1 MLNTE
6 EYERIKMEKRLL
18 EKINEAEDA
27 VKMADGLKWMIWKI
41 KEDSSMTQAII
52 ADKTQA
58 SLRSIKRAMKLLSD
72 TGKIERV
79 GGKRDIPML

>member
-27 VKMADGLKWMIWKI
+27 VKNGGLSWSNGEYHYRSGSTKQQFRGNALIHSDWLMNVPIQI
-41 KEDSSMTQAII
+41 KFEQENMCI
-52 ADKTQA
+52 
-58 SLRSIKRAMKLLSD
+58 
-72 TGKIERV
+72 GN
-79 GGKRDIPML
+79 

>member
-27 VKMADGLKWMIWKI
+27 VKNGGWIEMDDLK
-41 KEDSSMTQAII
+41 D
-52 ADKTQA
+52 
-58 SLRSIKRAMKLLSD
+58 
-72 TGKIERV
+72 
-79 GGKRDIPML
+79 

>member
-27 VKMADGLKWMIWKI
+27 VKNGGWIEMDNLKALVEQWRI
-41 KEDSSMTQAII
+41 
-52 ADKTQA
+52 
-58 SLRSIKRAMKLLSD
+58 SLSQRQHETAVSR
-72 TGKIERV
+72 
-79 GGKRDIPML
+79 

>member
-27 VKMADGLKWMIWKI
+27 VKNGAAAARN
-41 KEDSSMTQAII
+41 SSFEVM
-52 ADKTQA
+52 
-58 SLRSIKRAMKLLSD
+58 
-72 TGKIERV
+72 
-79 GGKRDIPML
+79 P